1 MRRSSMIQKG
11 IKGSYFQVKTQKMIC
26 VLREDLQTDRL
37 TDSLRDN
44 NMYPVSR
51 VAFATNLSR
60 MDTMCAFR
68 LCVYFKVYKY
78 SLHRHIFYFSFI

>member
-44 NMYPVSR
+44 NIQ
-51 VAFATNLSR
+51 FLELLSQ
-60 MDTMCAFR
+60 
-68 LCVYFKVYKY
+68 LKSEQSV
-78 SLHRHIFYFSFI
+78 